1 MKLRVLSACLLSATI
16 ISSFAAPGFA
26 QTQSNTAATN
36 TAAASQAQ
44 QMSPAQIA
52 AIKKLNVVSDEGYA
66 AVRGIALARLAI
78 FQGEPDRAKTILTDV
93 KKNLD
98 QAQASTAD
106 LATKLKQADGPQDEI
121 AAIQSGQ
128 VPIDF
133 AVGVD
138 DDYTVTPENAKHIDN
153 ANQHLGNG
161 NTQKAVEELKLA
173 SANVFVTETDAK
185 LPDLEKAVDDALA
198 QIANQKY
205 YEANLALMKAG
216 DAITVRSLTENQN
229 SPNTSSTTTQPSAAP
244 AVKPN

>member
-1 MKLRVLSACLLSATI
+1 MKLKALSACLLSATI
-16 ISSFAAPGFA
+16 ISSFAAAPGFA
-26 QTQSNTAATN
+26 QTQPS
-36 TAAASQAQ
+36 TAAAAPSQPAQ
-44 QMSPAQIA
+44 PSPAQIA

-78 FQGEPDRAKTILTDV
+78 FQGQPDRAKTILAAV

-106 LATKLKQADGPQDEI
+106 LATKLKQANGPQDEI
-121 AAIQSGQ
+121 AAIQAGV

-138 DDYTVTPENAKHIDN
+138 DDYTVTPENAKHIAN
-153 ANQHLGNG
+153 ANQHLGSG

-185 LPDLEKAVDDALA
+185 LPDLEKAVDNAMA
-198 QIANQKY
+198 QIADQKY

-216 DAITVRSLTENQN
+216 DAITMRSLTENQN
-229 SPNTSSTTTQPSAAP
+229 SPNTASTGAKPAAP
-244 AVKPN
+244 AASGNAN